1 MDEPYVRVEGPW
13 RYLYRRATRRVKP
26 FFLFRD
32 KPDKVAPRRF
42 FPKSIAQN
50 GVPETVTVDKLG
62 SNLATLHAVNAE
74 WETPITIRQ
83 VKYLDNM
90 VEQDHRA
97 IKRITRPMLSFKDFR
112 CARITLSG
120 MRN

>member
-1 MDEPYVRVEGPW
+1 M
-13 RYLYRRATRRVKP
+13 
-26 FFLFRD
+26 
-32 KPDKVAPRRF
+32 APRRF